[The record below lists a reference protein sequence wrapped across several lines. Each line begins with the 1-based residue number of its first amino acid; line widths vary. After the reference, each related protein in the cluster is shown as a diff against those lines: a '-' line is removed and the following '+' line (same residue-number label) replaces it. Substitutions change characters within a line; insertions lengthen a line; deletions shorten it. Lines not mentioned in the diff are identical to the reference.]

1 MSNIVSDLTAV
12 AANPTELVKRV
23 SELEEGR
30 RGNSERVLRFT
41 PRGHSISDG
50 SPGFTVS
57 MQWYFVKLRDCGSPR
72 VDVWFRNGG
81 GRIHR
86 FDRASIL
93 DDGGRGVNAPT
104 APSITQSIEYTARIP
119 DRDGFEPGRGM
130 GRVIVEYPNAR
141 WCRLSG
147 R

>member
-57 MQWYFVKLRDCGSPR
+57 MQWYFVKLRDCGTA
-72 VDVWFRNGG
+72 
-81 GRIHR
+81 GRLGSM
-86 FDRASIL
+86 FGFAMAAVASI
-93 DDGGRGVNAPT
+93 GSTGRQFSMT
-104 APSITQSIEYTARIP
+104 AGA
-119 DRDGFEPGRGM
+119 
-130 GRVIVEYPNAR
+130 V
-141 WCRLSG
+141 
-147 R
+147 